1 MEEEGRED
9 TLATKQSWS
18 VDESLR
24 LVVVAMA
31 MAMAMEVAFASGTHG
46 HDTRERGERREAA
59 NNNKKRAPAA
69 PQRKSSLF
77 LWPLAPKANRYRA
90 LRARREPYSP
100 RRAPAPSPICSP
112 QSLASPALLPSALVP
127 CCHHNRYL
135 FPTNDGLGRTAR
147 GPSGLPTFTPLCRD
161 W

>member
-31 MAMAMEVAFASGTHG
+31 MAVAMEVAFASGTRG
-46 HDTRERGERREAA
+46 HDTRERAA
-59 NNNKKRAPAA
+59 SEEKQPTTTRSEHHSARARCSSGCRWR
-69 PQRKSSLF
+69 QRQTAIARCGLDASLTA
-77 LWPLAPKANRYRA
+77 LAVPRA
-90 LRARREPYSP
+90 LRRF
-100 RRAPAPSPICSP
+100 
-112 QSLASPALLPSALVP
+112 ALLGPLTLQPFSPPLSSS
-127 CCHHNRYL
+127 CCHHNRCL